1 MLGLYLKGKKSYLIG
16 ALMLVYAGVGY
27 YLKQMNE
34 TQAISLV
41 MTALGLFGLRK
52 GIAEETQALY
62 TALKTP
68 EEPKVLPK

>member
-34 TQAISLV
+34 TQALTLV
-41 MTALGLFGLRK
+41 MTALGMFGIRK
-52 GIAEETQALY
+52 GISEETQSLY
-62 TALKTP
+62 TALKKP
-68 EEPKVLPK
+68 DEPKVMPK